1 MRRGMRWVLLTVA
14 TGMLVAMGP
23 AVSDSTEPSPTVE
36 AINVPP
42 YGHAWSPTGVAVGT
56 GGSIAISNSTPVP
69 HGVHWVGGPA
79 TPGCSAGV
87 PVGTT
92 SASSGAAWSGT
103 CTFAQS
109 GTYTFYCTV
118 HGAEMTET
126 VTVTTPGAPT
136 LSTGEASGVGLAEAT
151 LHGTVNPQGKATTYH
166 FDYGTTTGYG
176 LKTVDES
183 AGEAGA
189 NKPVSTAIASL
200 TPGTT
205 YHYRLVAENTAGTT
219 EGVDHTF
226 KTLTPPGAPSANT
239 GSASALGE
247 TGATLN
253 GTVNPNGEATT
264 FFFEWGTSSSYG
276 QSTAELPVAGEDHA
290 SHAEAAP
297 VTGLA
302 AGTVYHFRVVAK
314 NASGTV
320 PGLDQTF
327 TTTSPPPPEETK
339 TTPTTTTPAPAPAG
353 PSTATS
359 TTAVVPP
366 APGPSIVG
374 GPSLHPVQHGG
385 LVKGS
390 LVVSPIGAGGRLE
403 VDIFASGASVTRA
416 KRSASVLVGRVV
428 RQSVPAGAVS
438 FSVKLNARARSA
450 LKRRHS
456 LAVSVRITFTPR
468 NGQPVSLTRRLILR

>member
-1 MRRGMRWVLLTVA
+1 MRRGMRWVLLAVVTV
-14 TGMLVAMGP
+14 MLVAMAP
-23 AVSDSTEPSPTVE
+23 AVGGSTEPTPTVK
-36 AINVPP
+36 AVSIGL
-42 YGHAWSPTGVAVGT
+42 YGHAWSPEAVAVGT
-56 GGSIAISNSTPVP
+56 GGSIAISNSTGVP
-69 HGVHWVGGPA
+69 HGVHWIGGPA
-79 TPGCSAGV
+79 TPGCSGV

-92 SASSGAAWSGT
+92 SATSGTAWNGT
-103 CTFAQS
+103 CTFTQA

-118 HGAEMTET
+118 HGPEMTGT

-136 LSTGEASGVGLAEAT
+136 LSTGEASAVGLAEAT

-176 LKTVDES
+176 QKTPDES
-183 AGEAGA
+183 AGAASA
-189 NKPVSTAIASL
+189 NKPVSIAIASL

-226 KTLTPPGAPSANT
+226 KTLTPPGAPSAST
-239 GSASALGE
+239 GSASALSE
-247 TGATLN
+247 TQTTIN
-253 GTVNPNGEATT
+253 GMVNPDGEATT
-264 FFFEWGTSSSYG
+264 FFFEWGTSGAYG
-276 QSTAELPVAGEDHA
+276 QSTEERLVAGEDH
-290 SHAEAAP
+290 SGHAEAATL
-297 VTGLA
+297 TGLT

-320 PGLDQTF
+320 RGLDQTF

-339 TTPTTTTPAPAPAG
+339 TTPTTTTPVPAPAG
-353 PSTATS
+353 PSTTTP

-366 APGPSIVG
+366 ALGPSIVG

-385 LVKGS
+385 SVKGS
-390 LVVSPIGAGGRLE
+390 LAVSPTGAGGRLE
-403 VDIFASGASVTRA
+403 VDVFASGASVTRA

-428 RQSVPAGAVS
+428 RQSVSAGAVS